1 MIKVDKLKVEM
12 DGNAAQIAKELCYA
26 IVTMRFRIL
35 DEAKKYGVSEQAI
48 ESEFK
53 MLLLGG
59 IANSLSD
66 DEDGFISEEL
76 VAKKLFEI
84 TERAFAKCKKGMN

>member
-1 MIKVDKLKVEM
+1 MIKVDKREVTI
-12 DGNAAQIAKELCYA
+12 DGKSDKLVKELCYA
-26 IVTMRFRIL
+26 VIALRYKTL
-35 DEAKKYGVSEQAI
+35 DEGINMGFDREEI
-48 ESEFK
+48 DSEFK

-66 DEDGFISEEL
+66 DEDGFVSSEN
-76 VAKKLFEI
+76 VAQKLFEI

>member
-1 MIKVDKLKVEM
+1 MIKVDKAEVTI
-12 DGNAAQIAKELCYA
+12 DGKSDKLVKELCYA
-26 IVTMRFRIL
+26 VIALRYKTL
-35 DEAKKYGVSEQAI
+35 DEGINMGFDREEI
-48 ESEFK
+48 DSEFK

-66 DEDGFISEEL
+66 DEDGFVSSEN
-76 VAKKLFEI
+76 AAQKLFEI

>member
-1 MIKVDKLKVEM
+1 MIKVNKTEVTIDGKSNKLV
-12 DGNAAQIAKELCYA
+12 KELCYA
-26 IVTMRFRIL
+26 VIALRYKTL
-35 DEAKKYGVSEQAI
+35 DEGIIMGFDREKI
-48 ESEFK
+48 DSEFK

-66 DEDGFISEEL
+66 DEDGFVSSEN
-76 VAKKLFEI
+76 AAQKLFEI

>member
-1 MIKVDKLKVEM
+1 MIKVNKTEVTIDGASDKLV
-12 DGNAAQIAKELCYA
+12 KELCYA
-26 IVTMRFRIL
+26 VIALRYKTL
-35 DEAKKYGVSEQAI
+35 DEGINMGFDREEI
-48 ESEFK
+48 DSEFK

-66 DEDGFISEEL
+66 DEDGFVSSEN
-76 VAKKLFEI
+76 AAQKLFEI

>member
-1 MIKVDKLKVEM
+1 MIKVDKTEVTI
-12 DGNAAQIAKELCYA
+12 DGKSDKLVKELCYA
-26 IVTMRFRIL
+26 VIALRYKTL
-35 DEAKKYGVSEQAI
+35 DEGIDMGFDREEI
-48 ESEFK
+48 DSEFK

-66 DEDGFISEEL
+66 DEDGFVSSEN
-76 VAKKLFEI
+76 AAQKLFEI

>member
-1 MIKVDKLKVEM
+1 MIKVNKTEVTIDGKSDKLV
-12 DGNAAQIAKELCYA
+12 KELCYA
-26 IVTMRFRIL
+26 VIALRYKTL
-35 DEAKKYGVSEQAI
+35 DEGINMGFDREEI
-48 ESEFK
+48 DSEFK

-66 DEDGFISEEL
+66 DEDGFVSSEN
-76 VAKKLFEI
+76 AAQKLFEI

>member
-1 MIKVDKLKVEM
+1 MIKVNKTEVTIDGKSDKLV
-12 DGNAAQIAKELCYA
+12 KELCYA
-26 IVTMRFRIL
+26 VIELRYKTL
-35 DEAKKYGVSEQAI
+35 DEGINMGFDREEI
-48 ESEFK
+48 DSEFK

-66 DEDGFISEEL
+66 DEDGFVSFEN
-76 VAKKLFEI
+76 AAQKLFEI

>member
-1 MIKVDKLKVEM
+1 MIKVDKTEVTI
-12 DGNAAQIAKELCYA
+12 DGKSDKLVKELCYA
-26 IVTMRFRIL
+26 VIALRYKTL
-35 DEAKKYGVSEQAI
+35 DEGIDMGFDREEI
-48 ESEFK
+48 DSEFK

-66 DEDGFISEEL
+66 DEDGFVSSES
-76 VAKKLFEI
+76 AAQKLFEI

>member
-1 MIKVDKLKVEM
+1 MIKVDKTEVTI
-12 DGNAAQIAKELCYA
+12 DGKSDKLVKELCYA
-26 IVTMRFRIL
+26 VIALRYKTL
-35 DEAKKYGVSEQAI
+35 DEGINMGFDREEI
-48 ESEFK
+48 DSEFK

-76 VAKKLFEI
+76 VAQKLFEI

>member
-1 MIKVDKLKVEM
+1 MIKVDKTEVTI
-12 DGNAAQIAKELCYA
+12 DGKSDKLVKELCYA
-26 IVTMRFRIL
+26 VIALRYKTL
-35 DEAKKYGVSEQAI
+35 DEGINMGFDREEI
-48 ESEFK
+48 DSEFK

-66 DEDGFISEEL
+66 DEDGLVSSENT
-76 VAKKLFEI
+76 AQKLFEI

>member
-1 MIKVDKLKVEM
+1 MIKVNKTEVTIDGKSDKLV
-12 DGNAAQIAKELCYA
+12 KELCYA
-26 IVTMRFRIL
+26 VIALRYKTL
-35 DEAKKYGVSEQAI
+35 DEGIIMGFDREEI
-48 ESEFK
+48 DSEFK

-66 DEDGFISEEL
+66 DEDGFVSSEN
-76 VAKKLFEI
+76 AAQKLFEI

>member
-1 MIKVDKLKVEM
+1 MIKVDKTEVTINGKSDKLV
-12 DGNAAQIAKELCYA
+12 KELCYA
-26 IVTMRFRIL
+26 VIALRYKTL
-35 DEAKKYGVSEQAI
+35 DEGINMGFDREEIDSK
-48 ESEFK
+48 FK

-66 DEDGFISEEL
+66 DEDGFVSSEN
-76 VAKKLFEI
+76 AAQKLFEI

>member
-12 DGNAAQIAKELCYA
+12 DGNAAQIAKELCYGLVA
-26 IVTMRFRIL
+26 LRFRFLEEAEEKGTTEEHL
-35 DEAKKYGVSEQAI
+35 DSC
-48 ESEFK
+48 FK
-53 MLLLGG
+53 MMILGG

-66 DEDGFISEEL
+66 DEDGFITGKN
-76 VAKKLFEI
+76 VAQKLFEI

>member
-1 MIKVDKLKVEM
+1 MIKVAKTKVEM

-26 IVTMRFRIL
+26 IIAIRFQTL
-35 DEAKKYGVSEQAI
+35 DEGADMGFDI
-48 ESEFK
+48 EEVDSEFK
-53 MLLLGG
+53 AFLLGG

-66 DEDGFISEEL
+66 DEDGFITGKN
-76 VAKKLFEI
+76 AAQKLFEI